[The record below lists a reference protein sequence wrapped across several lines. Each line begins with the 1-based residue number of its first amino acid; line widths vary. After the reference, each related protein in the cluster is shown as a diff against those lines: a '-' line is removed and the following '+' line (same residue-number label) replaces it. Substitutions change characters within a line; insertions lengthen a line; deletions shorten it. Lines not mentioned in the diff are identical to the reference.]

1 MPISLS
7 SSVFAARC
15 SSVLTLTLYFGSVMV
30 AVTCLVPILSQ
41 YGRPGSI
48 GSSDIQTRAASNWSA
63 TPGRSDGAAMMSPRL
78 QSISSASASVMA
90 WPATARSRSPSIV
103 TMRVTCALAAR
114 GQHAHLVAGVNDAA
128 DDRAGEAAEVEVR
141 AIDPLHRQ
149 AKRPVPRL
157 VLDIDGLEVPH
168 QRRAVIPGR
177 VVAAIRDVVALE
189 PGDRDRDD
197 VLEPDLLRELLV
209 LLEDRRRRS
218 RANSP
223 SGPSC

>member
-7 SSVFAARC
+7 PSVFAARC
-15 SSVLTLTLYFGSVMV
+15 SSVLTFTLYFGSVMV

-48 GSSDIQTRAASNWSA
+48 GSSDIQTSAASNWSA

-103 TMRVTCALAAR
+103 TMRLTVLSRPDGSTRTLSPRAT
-114 GQHAHLVAGVNDAA
+114 DAA
-128 DDRAGEAAEVEVR
+128 HDRAGEAAEVEVR
-141 AIDPLHRQ
+141 AIHPLHRQ
-149 AKRPVPRL
+149 AERPVPRL
-157 VLDIDGLEVPH
+157 VLDVDGLEVPH
-168 QRRAVIPGR
+168 QRRAVIPRR
-177 VVAAIRDVVALE
+177 VVAAILDVVALE

-197 VLEPDLLRELLV
+197 VLEPDLLRELAGTP
-209 LLEDRRRRS
+209 RGS
-218 RANSP
+218 R
-223 SGPSC
+223 